1 MIEHLHDHIVEE
13 LKLNTRTDIIFV
25 IVSIV
30 LNLVL
35 LAVNS
40 TIAVGTKEDVLVMI
54 IFVFLIVIISFVAEI
69 GLLKGRNTRSKLI
82 KGLMKIYK
90 DNSID
95 QYYDKD
101 LIRNSEVRYNLFIIA
116 ILATAIVSIIVP
128 FLALRG

>member
-1 MIEHLHDHIVEE
+1 MIEHLHDHMVEE

-30 LNLVL
+30 LNLIL

-69 GLLKGRNTRSKLI
+69 GLLKGKNTRSKLI

-90 DNSID
+90 DNNID

-101 LIRNSEVRYNLFIIA
+101 LIRNSEIRYNLFIISV
-116 ILATAIVSIIVP
+116 LATAIVSIIVP

>member
-1 MIEHLHDHIVEE
+1 MIEHLHDHMVEE

-30 LNLVL
+30 LNLIL

-69 GLLKGRNTRSKLI
+69 GLLKGKNTRSKLI

-90 DNSID
+90 DNNID
-95 QYYDKD
+95 QYFDKD
-101 LIRNSEVRYNLFIIA
+101 LIRNSEIRYNLFIIS

>member
-1 MIEHLHDHIVEE
+1 MIEHLHDHMVEE

-69 GLLKGRNTRSKLI
+69 GLLKGKNTRSKLI

-90 DNSID
+90 DNNID

-101 LIRNSEVRYNLFIIA
+101 LIRNSEIRYNLFIISV
-116 ILATAIVSIIVP
+116 LATAIVSIIVP